1 MKLTG
6 GEIIVKQLVEEQ
18 VPYVLGI
25 PGHGILCFFDALR
38 RESQLGKIAYI
49 QVKHEQAATAIA
61 DGYFRVTGRPL
72 ATFASIGPGTL
83 NTAIGLGTA
92 YVDGSAFL
100 QLCGDTH
107 VHMKGVGVLQEVE
120 RYQDSNIIRVLE
132 PLSKRSW
139 RVENVRQLPKI
150 IHRSF
155 SHMLTGRSG
164 PVAITLPMDVQAA
177 AVECDI
183 SKWPISHPEAKPA
196 PDPKSIKSAI
206 ELMKTAQR
214 PVILLGGGALKARV
228 ADQVQTLAR
237 RWGAGVITTLQ
248 AKGAI
253 SESFDQY
260 CFHTGS
266 KGTAIGVAIAR
277 SADVILAL
285 GTRFADETCCSYRK
299 GQAFNFPDT
308 KLIHVDID
316 PGEIGKNYR
325 ADLGIVA
332 DVHPFLEQLLLQFEG
347 IQVNHDYL
355 KEIQE
360 RRQAWRQ
367 YLHDIRQVPS
377 DQLTISQLIGV
388 MNEVL
393 PDDARIVTSSGN
405 TQAQLF
411 QEYVYKEPYCN
422 VTTGG
427 FSTMGWALPA
437 AIGVQLAL
445 KDKPVIALMGDGD
458 FLMIMQELATLA
470 QYDIPVIVIVADN
483 SGWMAIKDL
492 QMNAFGPNLAF
503 GNDFM
508 KDGVPY
514 SPNFNQLAASFGL
527 VNFRA
532 ETASQLK
539 ETLEKSL
546 ALKKPVFINVPVTRE
561 FPLTGGQT
569 FGWWDVPI
577 PVYMDE
583 KRREYEAAI
592 AEETV

>member
-6 GEIIVKQLVEEQ
+6 GEIIVKQLLEEH

-38 RESQLGKIAYI
+38 RECEAGKIAYI

-120 RYQDSNIIRVLE
+120 RYQDSNILRALE

-139 RVENVRQLPKI
+139 RVENVKQLPRT
-150 IHRSF
+150 IHRAF
-155 SHMLTGRSG
+155 NQMLTGRCG
-164 PVAITLPMDVQAA
+164 PVAITLPMDVQAS
-177 AVECDI
+177 AVECELMKVQM
-183 SKWPISHPEAKPA
+183 SRTEARPEA
-196 PDPKSIKSAI
+196 DPKSIHAALA
-206 ELMKTAQR
+206 LMKKAKR

-228 ADQVQTLAR
+228 ADKVETLAR

-253 SESFDQY
+253 SEEFEQY

-277 SADVILAL
+277 TADVILAL

-316 PGEIGKNYR
+316 PGEIGKNYGT
-325 ADLGIVA
+325 DVGIVA
-332 DVHPFLEQLLLQFEG
+332 DVSLALNQLLDQFNDFT
-347 IQVNHDYL
+347 VNGRYL
-355 KEIQE
+355 EEIKK
-360 RRQAWRQ
+360 RREDWFR
-367 YLHDIRQVPS
+367 YLHDIRQIKS
-377 DQLTISQLIGV
+377 DKLTISQVIGV
-388 MNEVL
+388 MNDIL
-393 PDDARIVTSSGN
+393 PHDTRIVTSSGN

-411 QEYVYKEPYCN
+411 QEYVYSAPYCN

-427 FSTMGWALPA
+427 FSTMGWALPS
-437 AIGVQLAL
+437 AIGVKLAF
-445 KDKPVIALMGDGD
+445 KDKPVVALMGDGD
-458 FLMIMQELATLA
+458 FLMIMQELATLV
-470 QYDIPVIVIVADN
+470 QYDIPVVVIVADN

-492 QMNAFGPNLAF
+492 QMNAFGPDLAF
-503 GNDFM
+503 GNDFL
-508 KDGVPY
+508 KDGQPY
-514 SPNFNQLAASFGL
+514 SPDFDKMAESFGL
-527 VNFRA
+527 SHFRA
-532 ETASQLK
+532 ETADQLK
-539 ETLEKSL
+539 EALQNAL
-546 ALKKPVFINVPVTRE
+546 ALNKPAFINVPVTRE

-577 PVYMDE
+577 PTYMDQ
-583 KRREYEAAI
+583 KRREYEAALV
-592 AEETV
+592 EETL

>member
-6 GEIIVKQLVEEQ
+6 GEIIVKQLVEEK
-18 VPYVLGI
+18 VPFVLGI

-38 RESQLGKIAYI
+38 RESALGKISYI

-107 VHMKGVGVLQEVE
+107 IPMKGVGVLQEIE
-120 RYQDSNIIRVLE
+120 RYQDSNILRALE

-139 RVENVRQLPKI
+139 RAESVKQLPKI
-150 IHRSF
+150 IHRAF
-155 SHMLTGRSG
+155 NQMLTGRMG
-164 PVAITLPMDVQAA
+164 PAVITLPMDVQAA
-177 AVECDI
+177 AVECQLMK
-183 SKWPISHPEAKPA
+183 SELAHTEAKPDA
-196 PDPKSIKSAI
+196 DLKYIQDAVKLMKSA
-206 ELMKTAQR
+206 KR
-214 PVILLGGGALKARV
+214 PLILLGGGALKARV
-228 ADQVQTLAR
+228 AGKVETLAR

-253 SESFDQY
+253 SEEFDQY

-266 KGTAIGVAIAR
+266 KGTAIGVAMAR

-299 GQAFNFPDT
+299 GKSFNFPDT

-316 PGEIGKNYR
+316 PGEIGKNYG
-325 ADLGIVA
+325 ANVGILA
-332 DVHPFLEQLLLQFEG
+332 DVNLALDKLLDNLGSFK
-347 IQVNHDYL
+347 VNEEYL
-355 KEIQE
+355 HEITK
-360 RRQAWRQ
+360 RRQAWRE
-367 YLHDIRQVPS
+367 YLQEIRHVNS
-377 DQLTISQLIGV
+377 DKLTISQVVGV
-388 MNEVL
+388 MNETL
-393 PDDARIVTSSGN
+393 PDDTRIVTSSGN

-411 QEYVYKEPYCN
+411 QEYIYKEPYCN

-437 AIGVQLAL
+437 AMGVKLAL
-445 KDKPVIALMGDGD
+445 KDKPVVALMGDGD
-458 FLMIMQELATLA
+458 FLMVMQELATMV
-470 QYDIPVIVIVADN
+470 QYDIPVIAIVADN

-492 QMNAFGPNLAF
+492 QMSAFGPDMAF

-508 KDGVPY
+508 KNGKPY
-514 SPNFNQLAASFGL
+514 SPDFDKMADSFGL
-527 VNFRA
+527 AHFRA
-532 ETASQLK
+532 DTASQLK
-539 ETLEKSL
+539 EALQKAL
-546 ALKKPVFINVPVTRE
+546 ALNKPVFINVPVTRE

-577 PVYMDE
+577 PTYMED
-583 KRREYEAAI
+583 KRREYEKACL
-592 AEETV
+592 EETL